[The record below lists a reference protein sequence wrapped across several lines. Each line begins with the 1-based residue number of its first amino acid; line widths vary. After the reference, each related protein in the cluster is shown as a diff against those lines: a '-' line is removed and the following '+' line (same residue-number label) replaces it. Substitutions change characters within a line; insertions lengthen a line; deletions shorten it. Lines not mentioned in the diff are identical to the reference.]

1 MGIGPSSSPSSSAG
15 GRRRSSFI
23 GEGAPPDDLENILN
37 VCCSATGIIRQ
48 QPEELLPSHFSSAMD
63 EYVDTDFL
71 ETHFPSRNSRS
82 STVLVPIK
90 SRDGSREGRL
100 SGGRGAAAGGSGTDT
115 TADPG
120 TDGEGRQSQKL
131 AGSDPPAG
139 AAESKNK
146 VKPEGEDRGVLTDE
160 GEEDAAEERQQIV
173 PSTSAAALLALIKAQ
188 VQVDDSTSSTG
199 PATVEDEDKFY
210 DPSFANATYNEQE
223 YPSSGGYYRG
233 QMLKVERSK
242 LGKKNV
248 GATTSTTFLAS
259 TATATANDGSA
270 GGAAVAARTGKSP
283 SAASTSRATIAQAP
297 RLPAVAI
304 TNDKE
309 DKELQTGAF
318 VLVRCGEGTCHYR
331 HPETGLSSF
340 YTGQW
345 LDDLC
350 HGKGTYSDAE
360 SRYVGCW
367 QRGEKHGFGEETWK
381 EDGTK
386 YHGMHCE
393 GVKEGKGRYVWADG
407 SVYEG
412 DFEDDAMTGYGVLRD
427 VESGS
432 IYAGQFED
440 SVEHGNG
447 RLVTKLLV
455 YEGQWADGLRHGVGE
470 EVDFAN
476 NYRYVG
482 HFFEGVKHGI
492 GREWDLAAEAEK
504 TKGGRGKSESLAGI
518 TNKNPGE
525 LAMKLI
531 AENPEDFPGTATLYR
546 NGEKEEQNDKDLAVL
561 EKCKPTCPNCGHT
574 FALMSEQSSSTEKF
588 LEELEGLFA
597 KAEQQ
602 SGQLSKA
609 AKASA
614 AMDVRINHAASR
626 FNTAHALRGRR
637 RATSG
642 EDAPSGDEDDAKA
655 NSDEAR
661 RRRRRRMQR
670 QKKAKEKKQREAAKK
685 KIKAKKKAGFG

>member
-1 MGIGPSSSPSSSAG
+1 MKRHVFFYDFVSWRPRFERGWQSSVG
-15 GRRRSSFI
+15 GR
-23 GEGAPPDDLENILN
+23 
-37 VCCSATGIIRQ
+37 
-48 QPEELLPSHFSSAMD
+48 
-63 EYVDTDFL
+63 
-71 ETHFPSRNSRS
+71 
-82 STVLVPIK
+82 
-90 SRDGSREGRL
+90 
-100 SGGRGAAAGGSGTDT
+100 
-115 TADPG
+115 
-120 TDGEGRQSQKL
+120 
-131 AGSDPPAG
+131 
-139 AAESKNK
+139 AE
-146 VKPEGEDRGVLTDE
+146 
-160 GEEDAAEERQQIV
+160 
-173 PSTSAAALLALIKAQ
+173 ALM
-188 VQVDDSTSSTG
+188 S
-199 PATVEDEDKFY
+199 
-210 DPSFANATYNEQE
+210 
-223 YPSSGGYYRG
+223 
-233 QMLKVERSK
+233 
-242 LGKKNV
+242 
-248 GATTSTTFLAS
+248 
-259 TATATANDGSA
+259 
-270 GGAAVAARTGKSP
+270 
-283 SAASTSRATIAQAP
+283 
-297 RLPAVAI
+297 
-304 TNDKE
+304 
-309 DKELQTGAF
+309 
-318 VLVRCGEGTCHYR
+318 
-331 HPETGLSSF
+331 
-340 YTGQW
+340 
-345 LDDLC
+345 
-350 HGKGTYSDAE
+350 
-360 SRYVGCW
+360 CW
-367 QRGEKHGFGEETWK
+367 QNNQRTFTAKLI
-381 EDGTK
+381 GTIFRFSN
-386 YHGMHCE
+386 M
-393 GVKEGKGRYVWADG
+393 
-407 SVYEG
+407 
-412 DFEDDAMTGYGVLRD
+412 
-427 VESGS
+427 
-432 IYAGQFED
+432 YAGQFED